1 MTDEEIKELV
11 AGLAVQLEASRA
23 EHDRLLLQLV
33 EEGRR
38 TQQQQQK
45 LQEATG
51 QQFKE
56 LGQQIGGLGRKFGG
70 FTEGMAF
77 PSMDRILRER
87 FGMDVVGMRL
97 KSQLNGKWMEL
108 DVMAYST
115 VTDDVYIVEVKS
127 YLKEGAIEQMLK
139 KMEQFSTFYPAQRG
153 KKLYGILA
161 AVDVDNEAVRQA
173 LSEGFYMARINNE
186 TFELV
191 TPQDFEPRAFDC

>member
-1 MTDEEIKELV
+1 MSDNYTLTDEQMMVKDTVHRMAQEKIAPLAADIDESGEFPQEIIE
-11 AGLAVQLEASRA
+11 
-23 EHDRLLLQLV
+23 
-33 EEGRR
+33 
-38 TQQQQQK
+38 
-45 LQEATG
+45 
-51 QQFKE
+51 QFKE

-173 LSEGFYMARINNE
+173 LSEGFYMARIINE